1 MASGKKNYFRHSTGA
16 FEDEKIQ
23 RAISLLGYEGY
34 AYFFILL
41 EVLAK
46 QCENEFKNPIRI
58 HKQTL
63 KNVWRKQSKSCDKV
77 LTKLEESGLFVV
89 TKWSE
94 SDYKVDT
101 FLKSLY
107 EIDIPNLAKYM
118 GKYESKLPPNSPN
131 KRKEKE
137 NKIKE
142 NKEKENVVVEAPQ
155 VGSFNSELEHGI
167 DEVFNAYRF
176 TINYPRDVFEEFALE
191 AYPIYLASTKPD
203 KSWVRFLTA
212 YIKNNKH
219 RIEEKMLDGYKSKKL
234 LEDDKSEYSD
244 LTATFKG
251 IVENENN

>member
-1 MASGKKNYFRHSTGA
+1 MASGKKNYFRHATGA
-16 FEDEKIQ
+16 FEDQKIQ

-34 AYFFILL
+34 AYFFILI

-63 KNVWRKQSKSCDKV
+63 KNVWRKQAKSCDKV

-118 GKYESKLPPNSPN
+118 GKYESKYDPNSPN

-137 NKIKE
+137 NKRKE
-142 NKEKENVVVEAPQ
+142 SKEKENSTAE
-155 VGSFNSELEHGI
+155 
-167 DEVFNAYRF
+167 
-176 TINYPRDVFEEFALE
+176 FEQFS
-191 AYPIYLASTKPD
+191 IPD
-203 KSWVRFLTA
+203 KLMQDLKILESYPEKIICEVAKEAWLLYNASEDKGKNWHRFSAA
-212 YIKNNKH
+212 YFKNEKQKIRERILNDPDEARERLIKKY
-219 RIEEKMLDGYKSKKL
+219 EG
-234 LEDDKSEYSD
+234 SEYE
-244 LTATFKG
+244 F
-251 IVENENN
+251 

>member
-1 MASGKKNYFRHSTGA
+1 MASGKKNYFRHYTGA

-34 AYFFILL
+34 AYYFILL

-46 QCENEFKNPIRI
+46 QCETEFKNPIRI

-107 EIDIPNLAKYM
+107 EIDIPNLSKYM
-118 GKYESKLPPNSPN
+118 GKYETKNEPNAPN

-137 NKIKE
+137 NKLNKI
-142 NKEKENVVVEAPQ
+142 KEKEIKEKFIDFEHESFHIPEKLMQDLRMLESYPEKIIYEVAKEAW
-155 VGSFNSELEHGI
+155 VLY
-167 DEVFNAYRF
+167 NA
-176 TINYPRDVFEEFALE
+176 ND
-191 AYPIYLASTKPD
+191 KPD
-203 KSWVRFLTA
+203 KNWNRFSANYFKNEKQKIRERILNDPDA
-212 YIKNNKH
+212 ARERLIKKY
-219 RIEEKMLDGYKSKKL
+219 EG
-234 LEDDKSEYSD
+234 SEYE
-244 LTATFKG
+244 F
-251 IVENENN
+251 